1 MYQLI
6 NFDMGS
12 QTVIAEFD
20 ECPTPEQIEP
30 LLAEYDKSDK
40 ANFLIANRSLTLDI
54 GRWLA
59 IYETGNQHA
68 AQSN

>member
-12 QTVIAEFD
+12 QQVVAEFD
-20 ECPTPEQIEP
+20 EYPTPTQIEV
-30 LLAEYDKSDK
+30 LLRKFGKSEK

-59 IYETGNQHA
+59 IYEKTEADNA
-68 AQSN
+68 KNA